1 MTSSSDAGS
10 AADPHAAGSAAGRRD
25 GDHVAVKRLTPQA
38 RLPERAYHGDAA
50 FDLFAAES
58 CTLAPQERHVV
69 GCGIALQLPA
79 GTAALT
85 LPRSGLA
92 ARRGLTLVNA
102 PGLIDSGYRGEV
114 RLILLNTDAREP
126 LEIGVGDRVAQ
137 LLIISLPPVRLVE
150 VDELSESERST
161 RGFGSSGV

>member
-1 MTSSSDAGS
+1 MTSPPDARP
-10 AADPHAAGSAAGRRD
+10 AADPHAD
-25 GDHVAVKRLTPQA
+25 GVVAVKRLTPQA
-38 RLPERAYHGDAA
+38 RLPERAYAGDAA
-50 FDLFAAES
+50 FDLFAAEP
-58 CTLAPQERHVV
+58 CTLSPQERRVV

-79 GTAALT
+79 DTAALT

-114 RLILLNTDAREP
+114 RLILLNTDTREP
-126 LEIGVGDRVAQ
+126 FEIGVGDRVAQ
-137 LLIISLPPVRLVE
+137 LLIISLPPVRLAE

>member
-1 MTSSSDAGS
+1 MASRPDAHA
-10 AADPHAAGSAAGRRD
+10 AADPRAGGV
-25 GDHVAVKRLTPQA
+25 VAVKRLTPQA
-38 RLPERAYHGDAA
+38 RLPERAYDGDAA

-58 CTLAPQERHVV
+58 CTLEPQERCVV

-114 RLILLNTDAREP
+114 RLILLNTDMREP
-126 LEIGVGDRVAQ
+126 LEIGAGDRVAQ
-137 LLIISLPPVRLVE
+137 LLIISLPAVRLVE
-150 VDELSESERST
+150 VDDLTDSERST

>member
-1 MTSSSDAGS
+1 MASRPDAHP
-10 AADPHAAGSAAGRRD
+10 AADPHDAG
-25 GDHVAVKRLTPQA
+25 HVAVKRLTPQA
-38 RLPERAYHGDAA
+38 RLPERAYADDAA

-58 CTLAPQERHVV
+58 CTLAPQERRVV
-69 GCGIALQLPA
+69 GCGIALELPA

-114 RLILLNTDAREP
+114 RLILLNTDTREP
-126 LEIGVGDRVAQ
+126 LDIGVGDRVAQ
-137 LLIISLPPVRLVE
+137 LLIISLPPVRLAE
-150 VDELSESERST
+150 VDDLSQSERST